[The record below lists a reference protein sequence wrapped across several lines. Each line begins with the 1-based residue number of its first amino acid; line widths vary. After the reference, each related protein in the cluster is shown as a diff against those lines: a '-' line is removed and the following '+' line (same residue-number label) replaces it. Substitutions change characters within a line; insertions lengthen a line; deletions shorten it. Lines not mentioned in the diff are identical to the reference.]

1 MIHLGILYIHERK
14 MYNINDHNN
23 DENTN
28 RWSGT
33 NIKSKTEMTASVQ
46 ENKPKHTRASK
57 LTHFNM
63 D

>member
-1 MIHLGILYIHERK
+1 

-33 NIKSKTEMTASVQ
+33 NIKSKTEMTANVQ
-46 ENKPKHTRASK
+46 ENKPKHTRA
-57 LTHFNM
+57 
-63 D
+63 